1 MRHFTA
7 QKGWINDTNGLILY
21 EGWYHLF
28 YQHNP
33 DDNRWGNMHWGHAR
47 SRDLVHW
54 EHLPIALYPEPGYT
68 MYSGSAIE
76 DVRNLTGLKKGFV
89 LCEDKNNQ
97 EFKLEVYDYDPDAVA
112 PFIDRAEEVI
122 YRYNRV
128 VNDHKMVGRPTDA
141 TSPSCK
147 RCSDCAMKDAC
158 WNIGIGRVKISG

>member
-7 QKGWINDTNGLILY
+7 QKGWINDPNGLILY

-76 DVRNLTGLKKGFV
+76 DVRNLTGLKKGGHNP
-89 LCEDKNNQ
+89 LLLYYTGASRLSSAWPCPRTAGARLRKC
-97 EFKLEVYDYDPDAVA
+97 PAA
-112 PFIDRAEEVI
+112 
-122 YRYNRV
+122 
-128 VNDHKMVGRPTDA
+128 
-141 TSPSCK
+141 
-147 RCSDCAMKDAC
+147 
-158 WNIGIGRVKISG
+158 